1 MLATCPTSLL
11 SGGPILTFGLFLMA
25 NRDADAD
32 WEEVTPHLNALGLR
46 ICDTPTAGRGVV
58 ASQPIARDVI
68 VEISPVLL
76 FGAEEYQAH
85 GRHTLLD
92 SYTFVWEKRTNGSTM
107 ALALGLGSLFNHS
120 PRANVSY
127 QLNRTAQC
135 IQFRT
140 VRDIA
145 AGEELCICYG
155 AGKMW
160 WETDDMPKTP
170 PATETDECTLFGQM
184 DLTDADD
191 AGSFDTPPP
200 STYARA
206 PVDTDAPLWRVTAS
220 PDPRTMP
227 LDTMLAWALDAEPR
241 NCASVARVL
250 QGLTKDKVV
259 HSGAQLR
266 HLRTFRKAREV
277 THVDVD
283 GNALPANADTDR
295 LAVLV
300 AQYGPQ
306 SRDELVALLAPAL
319 GDLAVPELYLVRVP
333 VCAAPSRARL
343 AEWASVWPCIFLPP
357 GAGLATGNA
366 LPGSDAARA
375 ATLVDRA
382 QDAARWKAPHA
393 TDWIRAGFA
402 RCLAAARA
410 AQVAGEIGC
419 AAFVTEAP
427 DTQGQVAIALDAHD
441 TRTRD
446 AHPLR
451 HAVPNAVRA
460 VAEWRASRRTGPVED
475 VAANGQDYLL
485 TGLSLFLTHEPCVYC
500 AMALIHSRVQ
510 TVYFLFPAPRSG
522 GFCGAHAGPDGRA
535 ACLGGEDGGPYAIHE
550 QSGLNHRYDVW
561 RWVDPNA
568 FPEAQGL
575 ASTIALDL

>member
-1 MLATCPTSLL
+1 
-11 SGGPILTFGLFLMA
+11 MA
-25 NRDADAD
+25 HSDAAAA
-32 WEEVTPHLNALGLR
+32 WKEVTPHLNSLGLR
-46 ICDTPTAGRGVV
+46 ICETPTAGRGVV
-58 ASQPIARDVI
+58 ASHSIARDVV

-76 FGAEEYQAH
+76 FAADEYQAH
-85 GRHTLLD
+85 GRHTQLD
-92 SYTFVWEKRTNGSTM
+92 SYTFVWEKRANGSTM

-120 PRANVSY
+120 THANVSY
-127 QLNRTAQC
+127 QLNRAAQC

-160 WETDDMPKTP
+160 WETDDTPNTP

-184 DLTDADD
+184 DLADADD
-191 AGSFDTPPP
+191 TSSSDTLQSP
-200 STYARA
+200 TYVRA
-206 PVDTDAPLWRVTAS
+206 PVDTDAPLWRITAS
-220 PDPRTMP
+220 PDPHTMP

-250 QGLTKDKVV
+250 QALTKDKVIQ
-259 HSGAQLR
+259 SGAQLR
-266 HLRTFRKAREV
+266 HLRTFRKACEV
-277 THVDVD
+277 TRVGSDENKLP
-283 GNALPANADTDR
+283 GNDKTDR

-300 AQYGPQ
+300 AAYGPQ

-333 VCAAPSRARL
+333 VCAAPSRTRL

-382 QDAARWKAPHA
+382 QDAARWQSPCA

-402 RCLAAARA
+402 RCLKTACA
-410 AQVAGEIGC
+410 AQAAGEIGC

-427 DTQGQVAIALDAHD
+427 DAQGQVAIALDAND

-446 AHPLR
+446 GHPLR

-460 VAEWRASRRTGPVED
+460 VAEWRAARRTAPVEG

-485 TGLSLFLTHEPCVYC
+485 TGLSLFLTHEP
-500 AMALIHSRVQ
+500 
-510 TVYFLFPAPRSG
+510 
-522 GFCGAHAGPDGRA
+522 GRA

-550 QSGLNHRYDVW
+550 QSGLNHHYDVW

-568 FPEAQGL
+568 FPEARGL
-575 ASTIALDL
+575 ASAIALDL